1 MPPGE
6 FLSRRDED
14 ETAILADVPYTLCFP
29 YALTQF
35 VGAIRGTESIKLTSF
50 EDGVRYMAFTDAV
63 TESLTTGREVPVEQA

>member
-1 MPPGE
+1 MMMRPRHSLTCRAPS
-6 FLSRRDED
+6 FASP
-14 ETAILADVPYTLCFP
+14 A
-29 YALTQF
+29 ALTQF

>member
-1 MPPGE
+1 MRMRPRYSLTCRAP
-6 FLSRRDED
+6 
-14 ETAILADVPYTLCFP
+14 AAFP
-29 YALTQF
+29 AALTQF